1 MALQSA
7 SVDELLEELRR
18 RACPLEECDNST
30 LVYEVTHRL
39 GLTPLEMENLADCA
53 STAALVKTL
62 LEGRSLDHALQMDL
76 ASMLDSP
83 AQLETMRLW
92 LPIDGLDD
100 EALWHSM
107 SEKGRR
113 HYLRAGLSEVLE
125 QLRHDV
131 VNAVQE

>member
-7 SVDELLEELRR
+7 SVDELLEELRL
-18 RACPLEECDNST
+18 RACLLEECDNST
-30 LVYEVTHRL
+30 LVYEVTHRI
-39 GLTPLEMENLADCA
+39 GLTEQEVLALADCV
-53 STAALVKTL
+53 STVALVREL
-62 LEGRSLDHALQMDL
+62 LNRCPDHGLQMDM

-83 AQLETMRLW
+83 AQLEAMRLW
-92 LPIDGLDD
+92 LPMDGLDD
-100 EALWHSM
+100 EALWNSM

-113 HYLRAGLSEVLE
+113 HYLRTGLSEVLE